1 MEVQSSGKWDQTK
14 TEGYVKLNGFAK
26 TQVCVLKLV
35 PTRSGLLYL
44 DSLDVIVEVDS
55 AKTSGADAVT
65 RNKHSIYFI
74 LAQCSC
80 LGSTP

>member
-1 MEVQSSGKWDQTK
+1 M
-14 TEGYVKLNGFAK
+14 
-26 TQVCVLKLV
+26 
-35 PTRSGLLYL
+35 RSKIGADSEWTFI